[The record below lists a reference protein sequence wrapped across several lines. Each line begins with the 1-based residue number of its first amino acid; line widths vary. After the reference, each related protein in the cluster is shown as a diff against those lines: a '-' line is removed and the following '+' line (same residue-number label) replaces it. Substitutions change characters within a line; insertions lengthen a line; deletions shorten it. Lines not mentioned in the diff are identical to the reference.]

1 MVSNENIIQGGDNK
15 MKLVIEKESS
25 NLIIK
30 LKGQLDLHTAQD
42 FKNKVKKQL
51 SNKINNIVLDLEAID
66 FIDSSGIGAI
76 LSLYKK
82 IENKGGEVVI
92 INMSPTLNRIF
103 ELSGVLKII
112 ESYSSRRQALENL
125 SRR

>member
-1 MVSNENIIQGGDNK
+1 
-15 MKLVIEKESS
+15 MKLIIEKDAS

-30 LKGQLDLHTAQD
+30 LKGPLDLHTAQD
-42 FKNKVKKQL
+42 FKEQVKKQL
-51 SNKINNIVLDLEAID
+51 SKKINNIVLDLEIID

-82 IENKGGEVVI
+82 IENKGGKIVI
-92 INMSPTLNRIF
+92 INMSPTLKRIF
-103 ELSGVLKII
+103 EVSGILKII
-112 ESYSSRRQALENL
+112 EAYTSRQQALENL